1 MTTSIAV
8 DTGLKHVHLQE
19 IFVILYLVR
28 PRLVAK
34 DPACSVAAL
43 KMDSKKT

>member
-1 MTTSIAV
+1 M
-8 DTGLKHVHLQE
+8 HLQE
-19 IFVILYLVR
+19 IPVMLYLVR

-43 KMDSKKT
+43 KMENTHSKKTKDIIY